1 MKFGVFSV
9 SMPEYS
15 PEKSVE
21 LLKELGYTG
30 VEWRVAEIKKPY
42 ERWDTCFKEE
52 IPAPSE
58 DDPKIPYEQR
68 YWGNNKSTLSL
79 ENIKE
84 EALKAKELCDAA
96 GIEIFGLTTY
106 LAVGDTEKLVNVM
119 EAANTIGCGQVRA
132 GLVPYDPAKAEAP
145 YPVLFDRMR
154 EDLKKLDPYA
164 RKYNVKVVLEI
175 HMDTMIASPSAAY
188 RALEGF
194 DPEYFGLIFDPG
206 NMVNEGF
213 EEYQKSFE
221 LLGDYIAHIH
231 IKNGVLVPDGE
242 DNLGAAKWKRQWC
255 PLKKGMADLKRLFS
269 VMNKFGYDGT
279 VSIEDF
285 SNEEETKVKLE
296 NNLAYMKGMA
306 ETVKKEA
313 EEAKEKAE

>member
-15 PEKSVE
+15 PETSVE

-42 ERWDTCFKEE
+42 ERWDTCFREE

-79 ENIKE
+79 ENIGE
-84 EALKAKELCDAA
+84 EAKKAKELCDAA

-106 LAVGDTEKLVNVM
+106 LAVGDTDKLVRVM
-119 EAANTIGCGQVRA
+119 KAANEIGCHQIRA

-154 EDLKKLDPYA
+154 EDLKKLEPYA
-164 RKYNVKVVLEI
+164 RQYEVKVVLEI

-194 DPEYFGLIFDPG
+194 DPKYFGLIFDPG

-221 LLGDYIAHIH
+221 LLGDYIAHVH
-231 IKNGVLVPDGE
+231 IKNGLLVPDGE
-242 DNLGAAKWKRQWC
+242 DDLGAARWKRQWC

-269 VMNKFGYDGT
+269 VMYKFGYDGT

-285 SNEEETKVKLE
+285 SNEEETRTKLE
-296 NNLAYMKGMA
+296 NNLAYMKNMA

>member
-1 MKFGVFSV
+1 MDFYTILTNGGKNGITRAYADS
-9 SMPEYS
+9 SAL
-15 PEKSVE
+15 E
-21 LLKELGYTG
+21 LTS
-30 VEWRVAEIKKPY
+30 
-42 ERWDTCFKEE
+42 F
-52 IPAPSE
+52 
-58 DDPKIPYEQR
+58 
-68 YWGNNKSTLSL
+68 
-79 ENIKE
+79 
-84 EALKAKELCDAA
+84 
-96 GIEIFGLTTY
+96 
-106 LAVGDTEKLVNVM
+106 AVGD
-119 EAANTIGCGQVRA
+119 GGD
-132 GLVPYDPAKAEAP
+132 GYYDPDVEQKELINETYRGPISKIYVDTEYENRLIVECAIPSDSGGYYIREIGIYDANR
-145 YPVLFDRMR
+145 VLFAVGRLPESYKPIEEEGSTRDF
-154 EDLKKLDPYA
+154 Y
-164 RKYNVKVVLEI
+164 VKVVLEI

-206 NMVNEGF
+206 NMVNEGV

-306 ETVKKEA
+306 EAVKKEA

>member
-30 VEWRVAEIKKPY
+30 IEWRVAEIKNPY
-42 ERWDTCFKEE
+42 ARWENYFQEE
-52 IPAPSE
+52 TAAPSAE
-58 DDPKIPYEQR
+58 EVKIPYEMR
-68 YWGNNKSTLSL
+68 YWGNNRSTLSQ
-79 ENIKE
+79 ENIKK
-84 EALKAKELCDAA
+84 EALKAKEICDAA

-106 LAVGDTEKLVNVM
+106 LAVGDTEKLVSVM
-119 EAANTIGCGQVRA
+119 EAANAIGCGQVRA

-154 EDLKKLDPYA
+154 ADLKKLDPYA

-194 DPEYFGLIFDPG
+194 DPKFFGLIFDPG

-231 IKNGVLVPDGE
+231 VKNGLLVPDGE
-242 DNLGAAKWKRQWC
+242 DELGAAKWKRQWC
-255 PLKKGMADLKRLFS
+255 PLKKGMADLKRLFT
-269 VMNKFGYDGT
+269 VMHKFGYDGT

-296 NNLAYMKGMA
+296 NNLAYLKSMA
-306 ETVKKEA
+306 EAVKKEA
-313 EEAKEKAE
+313 QAKAE